1 MVVDGLTF
9 RNSNRAGLGIIRS
22 DHITVRNCVFA
33 NNYKWGIFTGFADDV
48 LFENNECYGAK
59 DEHGIYHS
67 PSGDRAVIVAGV
79 PIDEPGT
86 TNTIK
91 ADVL

>member
-1 MVVDGLTF
+1 VGLYWNTIGVPAAFQENVNDMVEAAKAAVLQSGLAA
-9 RNSNRAGLGIIRS
+9 R
-22 DHITVRNCVFA
+22 
-33 NNYKWGIFTGFADDV
+33 
-48 LFENNECYGAK
+48 
-59 DEHGIYHS
+59 
-67 PSGDRAVIVAGV
+67 GDRVVIVAGV